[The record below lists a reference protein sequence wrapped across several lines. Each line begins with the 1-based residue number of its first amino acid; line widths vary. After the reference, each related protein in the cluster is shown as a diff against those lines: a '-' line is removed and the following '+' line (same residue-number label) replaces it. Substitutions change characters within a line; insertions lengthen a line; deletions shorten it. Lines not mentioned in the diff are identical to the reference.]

1 MPFLVVRFFLD
12 GALLPLIT
20 LLLLIVLRNAE
31 LLARILLVIP

>member
-1 MPFLVVRFFLD
+1 MPLLVVRFLLD